1 MCSTLNDWDLIY
13 IKITITVDG
22 NELET
27 DYIEVKGRKAPIKDP
42 TYIELKAGGTGM
54 YKPTEAVS
62 LTYEIQTYSCSVLTN
77 VSTMRGDGV
86 TLELLPYYKV
96 DGYAPL
102 PKNFYIF
109 KNSNIAL

>member
-1 MCSTLNDWDLIY
+1 MKKNNLNDLIGKSVNQQ
-13 IKITITVDG
+13 I
-22 NELET
+22 N
-27 DYIEVKGRKAPIKDP
+27 
-42 TYIELKAGGTGM
+42 
-54 YKPTEAVS
+54 KPTEAVS

-102 PKNFYIF
+102 PKN
-109 KNSNIAL
+109 